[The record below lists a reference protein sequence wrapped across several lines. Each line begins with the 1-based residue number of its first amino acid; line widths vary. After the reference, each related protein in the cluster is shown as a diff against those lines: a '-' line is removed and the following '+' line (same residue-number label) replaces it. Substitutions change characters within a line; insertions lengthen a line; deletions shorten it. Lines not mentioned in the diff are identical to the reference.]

1 MKKRVTLSAG
11 GTSPSQMLNTYHRG
25 VYYPLTAEVASA
37 NLPASF
43 PTMTAGQLRNA
54 GFVQFL
60 KNERKSPAMKVRLVG
75 LTALCC
81 ALALIVSISGKNS
94 SRAQTKKTSTAT
106 VLSQT
111 ERDLLTE
118 INQARANP
126 GTYAS
131 YLENLKPFFNGKEYK
146 PTGRPA
152 LTTHEGWA
160 VVDEAIKFL
169 RATKPLGPLS
179 ESTGLSLSAQV
190 HVKDQG
196 GAGTTGHKGT
206 NNSLIEQRVKP
217 FGNWQGAI
225 GENLTYGNESA
236 RERVLTWLIDDGFGS
251 RGHRKRLLS
260 SDYKVAGLSCGP
272 HPEFGAMCCLTL
284 AGGFTD
290 LQPAKSTTNTKA
302 NSSTQTNK
310 SKTTSGKSVKSR
322 AH

>member
-1 MKKRVTLSAG
+1 
-11 GTSPSQMLNTYHRG
+11 MLNTYHQG
-25 VYYPLTAEVASA
+25 VYYQLTAMVAFA
-37 NLPASF
+37 NFSGVF
-43 PTMTAGQLRNA
+43 PTLAPGQLGNA
-54 GFVQFL
+54 GFAQLV

-81 ALALIVSISGKNS
+81 TLALIASFSGANS
-94 SRAQTKKTSTAT
+94 SHSQTQKTSTASG
-106 VLSQT
+106 LSQA
-111 ERDLLTE
+111 EQDLLTE

-131 YLENLKPFFNGKEYK
+131 YLANLKPFFNGKEYQ

-152 LTTHEGWA
+152 LKTQEGWA
-160 VVDEAIKFL
+160 AVEDAIEFL
-169 RATKPLGPLS
+169 RTTKPLGPLTT
-179 ESTGLSLSAQV
+179 STGLSLSAQV

-196 GAGTTGHKGT
+196 RAGTTGHKGT
-206 NNSLIEQRVKP
+206 NDSLIEQRVKP

-225 GENLTYGNESA
+225 GENLTYGNDSA
-236 RERVLTWLIDDGFGS
+236 RERVLTWLVDDGFAS

-272 HPEFGAMCCLTL
+272 HPQFGTMCCLTL

-290 LQPAKSTTNTKA
+290 LQPAKSTTSTQT
-302 NSSTQTNK
+302 NSGTQTNK
-310 SKTTSGKSVKSR
+310 SKTTSGKTAKSR

>member
-1 MKKRVTLSAG
+1 
-11 GTSPSQMLNTYHRG
+11 
-25 VYYPLTAEVASA
+25 
-37 NLPASF
+37 
-43 PTMTAGQLRNA
+43 
-54 GFVQFL
+54 
-60 KNERKSPAMKVRLVG
+60 MKVRLV

-81 ALALIVSISGKNS
+81 ALALIASFSGKNS
-94 SRAQTKKTSTAT
+94 THSQTKTSSAT
-106 VLSQT
+106 GLSQT
-111 ERDLLTE
+111 EQDLLTE

-131 YLENLKPFFNGKEYK
+131 YLENLKPSFTGKEYE
-146 PTGRPA
+146 PMGRPA
-152 LTTHEGWA
+152 LTTQEGWA
-160 VVDEAIKFL
+160 AVEDAIKFL
-169 RATKPLGPLS
+169 RATKPLSPLTR
-179 ESTGLSLSAQV
+179 STGLSLSAQV

-206 NNSLIEQRVKP
+206 NNSLIEQRVKA

-272 HPEFGAMCCLTL
+272 HPQFGAMCCLTL

-302 NSSTQTNK
+302 NSNTQTNK